1 MDHTTLLTIIN
12 NVKTYPE
19 LMIANTAFLEYVLT
33 NKVSKHNLEQL
44 YREYNNKK
52 RNLKSNTNIYDDSVK
67 LR

>member
-1 MDHTTLLTIIN
+1 MDHTTLLNIIN

-33 NKVSKHNLEQL
+33 TKVSKYNLDQL

-52 RNLKSNTNIYDDSVK
+52 TILKSDTNIYDDSVK